1 MIRNAICLWGAVF
14 LLSCTTK
21 SKEPTGILKP
31 DKMQAVLW
39 DVLRAQAFT
48 VEFIKK
54 DTTKNDVEENLK
66 LQQEIFAIHRISKEE
81 FYRSFEYYKTN
92 SGPMKAIMDTI
103 MNRAD
108 RIKDTKTAPLV
119 AQ

>member
-1 MIRNAICLWGAVF
+1 M
-14 LLSCTTK
+14 
-21 SKEPTGILKP
+21 E
-31 DKMQAVLW
+31 AVLW

-92 SGPMKAIMDTI
+92 NGQMKVIMDTI
-103 MNRAD
+103 VNRAD
-108 RIKDTKTAPLV
+108 RVKDLKKAPIV